1 MPVLSLAGCY
11 DKCRYAWLIR
21 PCITRDVRVSSLVV
35 DSEPC
40 YHPLRQKFN
49 VYSDVSHTHTPHRG
63 GEEKLRSRP

>member
-40 YHPLRQKFN
+40 YHPLLN
-49 VYSDVSHTHTPHRG
+49 
-63 GEEKLRSRP
+63 L

>member
-1 MPVLSLAGCY
+1 MQEQINIGFQHNDMPVLSLAGCY

-40 YHPLRQKFN
+40 YHPLLIQMSN
-49 VYSDVSHTHTPHRG
+49 
-63 GEEKLRSRP
+63 